1 MEYTSEVLSKLK
13 AEELRQYDDWFI
25 RKVRTGL
32 EVPKEVI
39 EACNAIDE
47 KYDVLKSKVNGFKI

>member
-1 MEYTSEVLSKLK
+1 MEYTLEILSKLK
-13 AEELRQYDDWFI
+13 AEELRQYNDWFI

-39 EACNAIDE
+39 DACDAIDK
-47 KYDVLKSKVNGFKI
+47 KYEDLKKDL

>member
-1 MEYTSEVLSKLK
+1 MENYTLETLSKLK
-13 AEELRQYDDWFI
+13 AEELRQYNDWFI

-47 KYDVLKSKVNGFKI
+47 KYEDLKANVK

>member
-1 MEYTSEVLSKLK
+1 MEYTLEILSKLK

-47 KYDVLKSKVNGFKI
+47 KYEVLKNKVK